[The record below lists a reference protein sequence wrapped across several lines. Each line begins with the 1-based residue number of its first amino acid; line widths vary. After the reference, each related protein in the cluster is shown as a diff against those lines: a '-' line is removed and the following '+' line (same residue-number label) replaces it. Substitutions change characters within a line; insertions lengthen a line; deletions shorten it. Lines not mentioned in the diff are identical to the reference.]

1 MAGGNE
7 LSLGRRIDAIET
19 GRHDRRGADSQMD
32 LFGTGITDHFDDLAA
47 RRPPNQRVIDHDDP
61 LPLQHFR
68 YRVELHLHAE
78 VPDRLFR
85 LDERPSDI
93 MIAEQ
98 TGLKRDSRPP
108 RVTQRCWN
116 T

>member
-1 MAGGNE
+1 MAGSNE
-7 LSLGRRIDAIET
+7 LSLGRRIDAVET

-61 LPLQHFR
+61 LLLQHFWH
-68 YRVELHLHAE
+68 RVELYLHAE

-85 LDERPSDI
+85 FDERPSDI
-93 MIAEQ
+93 VIPDQ
-98 TGLKRDSRPP
+98 TGLERDPRPL
-108 RVTQRCWN
+108 RVTQR
-116 T
+116 